1 MLAGLPDPRRL
12 TSKSNDLDLVF
23 TRLLRSYK
31 LDDPAPKPQLALP
44 VSAIKSSV
52 LLPPNPSAKASRLAD
67 LTTVA
72 FYYLLRPGEYC
83 MPSRRRRTRTVQFRR
98 QDIRLWN
105 GLDLIPHTAPMA
117 TLLAATSATLT
128 IDNQK
133 NGQRGSTMH
142 HYARVDDFCPVKA
155 LARIVSQLLS
165 LTPEPNAP
173 ISLFAVGQHII
184 SADVTASLRQ
194 AAARTGLFNQGYHS
208 KRISAHSLR
217 ASGAMALKLGGAS
230 DSTIK
235 KAGRWSSDTWLTY
248 IHSQIGALSSGLS
261 ERMAVEH
268 LFHNVGG

>member
-12 TSKSNDLDLVF
+12 TSNSKDLDLAF
-23 TRLLRSYK
+23 SRLLRSFK
-31 LDDPAPKPQLALP
+31 LDDRAPQPQLALP
-44 VSAIKSSV
+44 VSTIKHSV
-52 LLPPNPSAKASRLAD
+52 ILPPDPSPKASRLAD

-98 QDIRLWN
+98 QDVRLWN
-105 GLDLIPHTAPMA
+105 GLELLPHNAPLA

-142 HYARVDDFCPVKA
+142 HDARADGFCPVKA
-155 LARIVSQLLS
+155 LARIVSQLLVI
-165 LTPEPNAP
+165 TPEPHAP
-173 ISLFAVGQHII
+173 ISLYAVGQHII
-184 SADVTASLRQ
+184 ATDVTAKLRQ
-194 AAARTGLFNQGYHS
+194 AAASTGLFTQGYNS

-217 ASGAMALKLGGAS
+217 ASGAMALKLSGAS

-248 IHSQIGALSSGLS
+248 IHSQIGDLAAGLS